1 MRYASLLSLSLLLLA
16 CWTLI
21 DSQTKAS
28 AATEYRKPAMNGTS
42 KVPAIADT
50 VTFLEKGASGSLPQ
64 SRMQTGEVVAVSI
77 PSTAN
82 PQGAKTLTPE
92 ELEYWSTIDLI
103 EK

>member
-1 MRYASLLSLSLLLLA
+1 
-16 CWTLI
+16 
-21 DSQTKAS
+21 
-28 AATEYRKPAMNGTS
+28 
-42 KVPAIADT
+42 
-50 VTFLEKGASGSLPQ
+50 
-64 SRMQTGEVVAVSI
+64 VAVSI